1 MNPVRKCVMWKQ
13 VPAAPHTEQLTSAAF
28 RPHTGKT
35 LRPHA
40 VDSGTLRSQ
49 GTWKPVPASVYSK
62 ERASTPLSQRER
74 VREH

>member
-1 MNPVRKCVMWKQ
+1 MWKQ
-13 VPAAPHTEQLTSAAF
+13 VSAALHTEQLTSAAF
-28 RPHTGKT
+28 RPHTGRT
-35 LRPHA
+35 LGPHS

-74 VREH
+74 ERESTN